1 MNNKEHIQQYIN
13 ECCNDL
19 NRLLSMA
26 YETENP
32 LDYIERYAYGTY
44 FRRSALEMMNEIDV
58 EGQRL
63 RFKDVVTDNKTEDKA
78 KQQKPLPEGVPDLP
92 EGYVYLGI
100 TGDFSFSDSCRT
112 VSICNMNPRYERGTR
127 WSELAEDWRLNIDG
141 AHYAAPADSEIAK
154 LNGLA

>member
-63 RFKDVVTDNKTEDKA
+63 RFKDAVTNNKTEDKA
-78 KQQKPLPEGVPDLP
+78 KQQKPLPEGVPALP

-100 TGDFSFSDSCRT
+100 IGDFSFSDSCRT
-112 VSICNMNPRYERGTR
+112 VSICSMNPKHNAIK
-127 WSELAEDWRLNIDG
+127 WSELANDWNLSMTG
-141 AHYAAPADSEIAK
+141 VHYAAPADSEIAK